1 MSMKNANA
9 TVTQQKAQITR
20 TMERL
25 NVSLLSAKNAFYS
38 VLTLQEMEGI
48 LEAEIQA
55 WLNWSESQYTG
66 EEDKDQEIMNKAA
79 EFIADLQGILKKVS
93 DHKAP
98 LVDEALT
105 IEETYFR
112 TLVIKSKQIIP
123 LK

>member
-9 TVTQQKAQITR
+9 SVSQQKAQITR

>member
-9 TVTQQKAQITR
+9 TVSQQKAQITR

-38 VLTLQEMEGI
+38 VLTLQEMESI

-66 EEDKDQEIMNKAA
+66 DEDKDQEIMNKAA

-98 LVDEALT
+98 LVAEALT
-105 IEETYFR
+105 IEETYVR
-112 TLVIKSKQIIP
+112 THVVKSKKIIP

>member
-1 MSMKNANA
+1 MSMKNENA

-66 EEDKDQEIMNKAA
+66 EEAKDQEIMNKAA
-79 EFIADLQGILKKVS
+79 EFIADLQSILKKVT

-98 LVDEALT
+98 LVDEALK
-105 IEETYFR
+105 IEETYIR
-112 TLVIKSKQIIP
+112 TYVVKSKKIIP

>member
-9 TVTQQKAQITR
+9 SVSQQKAQITR

-25 NVSLLSAKNAFYS
+25 NASLLSAKNPFYS

-66 EEDKDQEIMNKAA
+66 EESKDQEIMNKAA

-98 LVDEALT
+98 LVNEALT

>member
-9 TVTQQKAQITR
+9 TVSQQKAQITR

-25 NVSLLSAKNAFYS
+25 NVSLLSAKNPFYS

-66 EEDKDQEIMNKAA
+66 EEAKDQEIMNKAA